1 MDADEE
7 YIRMSRLMICVYVY
21 GTERY
26 THTQTDTRTYCT
38 NTSLMMKI
46 MRS

>member
-7 YIRMSRLMICVYVY
+7 YIRKSRLMCVRE
-21 GTERY
+21 TY
-26 THTQTDTRTYCT
+26 TDART